1 MVQFRLAAPLQFM
14 ADLYELLAELQIP
27 YVEHQHPAF
36 FSIGDADAYLVEHP
50 IPGASAKSLFLR
62 NNKGDQHY
70 MVVIAGE
77 KRLDVKALETSLG
90 ETKMSF
96 ASPDRMMK
104 YLGITPGS
112 VSPFALIN
120 DLEKHV
126 KVILDADVFAEEQV
140 QFHPLINTATLVLA
154 PNDVK
159 KFIEATG
166 HHWQE
171 IKL

>member
-1 MVQFRLAAPLQFM
+1 MHKLF
-14 ADLYELLAELQIP
+14 ELLSELKIP
-27 YVEHQHPAF
+27 YERHEHPAF
-36 FSIGDADAYLVEHP
+36 FSIGDADAYLAEHP

-70 MVVIAGE
+70 MVVVEGS
-77 KRLDVKALETSLG
+77 KRLDVKALEATLG
-90 ETKMSF
+90 ESKMSF

-126 KVILDADVFAEEQV
+126 KVILDTDVFTKEQV
-140 QFHPLINTATLVLA
+140 QFHPLINTATLVLS

-166 HHWQE
+166 HSYQ
-171 IKL
+171 LVAL